1 MRMQIRLMHLQ
12 AYAWAAALV
21 LIASVTVT
29 VTAARAS
36 ESASAV
42 LSASPSAGGYLDSVT
57 LTDTGSTNIGSFW
70 YSWVPGVDYMSVSPT
85 NVQVPTGWN
94 YSITHTGPSDGYA
107 IEWINQ
113 SGPAL
118 TAGNSLS
125 GFSFN
130 TTLTPATLNGAPDD
144 YAYVYQGI
152 PESPPD
158 TSGAFL
164 QVSVVTPEPASLG
177 ALVAA
182 TAGLLVRRR
191 RRPSARP

>member
-1 MRMQIRLMHLQ
+1 MKMQTSLTGFTAAI
-12 AYAWAAALV
+12 AALA
-21 LIASVTVT
+21 LASAT
-29 VTAARAS
+29 ARAS

-42 LSASPSAGGYLDSVT
+42 LSASPSGGGYLDQIT

-85 NVQVPTGWN
+85 NVLTPTGWSE
-94 YSITHTGPSDGYA
+94 SITHEGQSDGYA
-107 IEWINQ
+107 IQFVNQ

-130 TTLTPATLNGAPDD
+130 TTLTPTTLNSPPDD
-144 YAYVYQGI
+144 YAYVYQGS
-152 PESPPD
+152 PEAPPD

-164 QVSVVTPEPASLG
+164 EVSVVTPEPVSLG
-177 ALVAA
+177 ALAIAA
-182 TAGLLVRRR
+182 AGLLARRR
-191 RRPSARP
+191 H